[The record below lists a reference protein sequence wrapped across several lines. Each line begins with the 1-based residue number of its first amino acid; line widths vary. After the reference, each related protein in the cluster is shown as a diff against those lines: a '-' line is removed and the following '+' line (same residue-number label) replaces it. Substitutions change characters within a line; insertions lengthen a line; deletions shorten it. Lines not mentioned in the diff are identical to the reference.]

1 VAEMKTK
8 SSWHIFLLCSLAL
21 LSAYSFISC
30 RPEPP
35 AILLFNAT
43 PSEINSGE
51 STTLKWSIKD
61 ATSVTIDQGVGKVAA
76 TGSAKLS
83 PDKTIA
89 YTLTATNTGGTV
101 SKSVVINVTIPV
113 PPPTPQPPSVDTTP
127 PVIKD
132 ISVPSETDESAIIT
146 WTTDE
151 PGNSQVEYGKTT
163 EYGLNATSDELVATH
178 SITLS
183 GLEPNTVYYYI
194 VKSKDKAGNETS
206 STENTLVT
214 LQEKSPYSLELISLE
229 WGRRTT
235 TGSADPGL
243 GTIPVEERFYLFIK
257 CKLQNKSQA
266 TLRAIICTMN
276 CWNGSNLVKYEV
288 YVHRAPALPGQIFTF
303 EIQTDDDP
311 TVNNVTIDFAD
322 GLGKEIDVQTGGQ

>member
-1 VAEMKTK
+1 MKTK
-8 SSWHIFLLCSLAL
+8 PSWHIFLLCSLVL
-21 LSAYSFISC
+21 LSACSFISC

-35 AILLFNAT
+35 AILLFSA
-43 PSEINSGE
+43 PPPEINLGE

-61 ATSVTIDQGVGKVAA
+61 ATSVNIGQGVGEVAA
-76 TGSAKLS
+76 TGLVELS
-83 PDKTIA
+83 PAKTIA

-113 PPPTPQPPSVDTTP
+113 TPPTPQPPSVDTTP

-132 ISVPSETDESAIIT
+132 VSVSSETDESAIIT

-163 EYGLNATSDELVATH
+163 EYGLNATSDELVTTH
-178 SITLS
+178 NVTLS
-183 GLEPNTVYYYI
+183 RLEPNTVYYYI

-276 CWNGSNLVKYEV
+276 CWNGNNLVKYEV
-288 YVHRAPALPGQIFTF
+288 YVHRAPNLPGQIFTF
-303 EIQTDDDP
+303 EIQTADDP

-322 GLGKEIDVQTGGQ
+322 GLGKEIDVAIGGQ